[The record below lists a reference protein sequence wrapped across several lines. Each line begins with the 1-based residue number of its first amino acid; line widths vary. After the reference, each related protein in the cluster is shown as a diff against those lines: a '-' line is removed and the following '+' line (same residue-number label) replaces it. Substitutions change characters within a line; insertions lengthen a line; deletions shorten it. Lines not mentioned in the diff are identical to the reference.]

1 MNSDQRA
8 AITDKIVELVLAK
21 HVDPSDV
28 HRDYAPWKAQVA
40 AQRGQ
45 LINRADEEFEAG
57 IQELLT
63 ALGTSH
69 MGFTR
74 ASNPGMAAIFS
85 LNASLGLVGSNGT
98 QQWMFQQVIDDGP
111 AARAGIRAG
120 EILLEIDGKGVKPQ
134 TAPLFALGEP
144 HQLVLENWRTKERR
158 RVKVELP
165 QASKEKGRPPMVIPK
180 LITSRM
186 LDGQVGYIRGSY
198 FQGVLGQDFIRGFEA
213 AVEALKSAGAKAF
226 VLDFR
231 ANPGGGLASLRM
243 MSWLTPARIPVGFS
257 LTRKAIR
264 AGWKKA
270 DLPCID
276 KLPATKLQQISMV
289 FKYRVWNRD
298 RSVALATEGLGLN
311 RLQGRSVL
319 VFDEN
324 SRSAA
329 EMVAAFAT
337 EHRLAPIVG
346 TKTPGQVLGA
356 VNFTLPHGYSLRMPI
371 STWSTWGGETI
382 EGQGVE
388 PTVFMP
394 LTVESLSEGVDLQV
408 DKARDIAASL

>member
-1 MNSDQRA
+1 MTSDQRA
-8 AITDKIVELVLAK
+8 AITDKIVALVLEK

-28 HRDYAPWKAQVA
+28 NRDYAPWKARVA
-40 AQRGQ
+40 VQREQ

-57 IQELLT
+57 IQDLLA

-85 LNASLGLVGSNGT
+85 LNASLGLVGSNGE
-98 QQWMFQQVIDDGP
+98 QQWMFQQVIEDGP
-111 AARAGIRAG
+111 AARSGIRAG
-120 EILLEIDGKGVKPQ
+120 EILLEIDGKGVKSQ

-158 RVKVELP
+158 RVKVDLP

-186 LDGQVGYIRGSY
+186 LDGKVGYIRGSY

-257 LTRKAIR
+257 
-264 AGWKKA
+264 
-270 DLPCID
+270 
-276 KLPATKLQQISMV
+276 
-289 FKYRVWNRD
+289 
-298 RSVALATEGLGLN
+298 
-311 RLQGRSVL
+311 
-319 VFDEN
+319 
-324 SRSAA
+324 
-329 EMVAAFAT
+329 
-337 EHRLAPIVG
+337 
-346 TKTPGQVLGA
+346 
-356 VNFTLPHGYSLRMPI
+356 
-371 STWSTWGGETI
+371 
-382 EGQGVE
+382 
-388 PTVFMP
+388 
-394 LTVESLSEGVDLQV
+394 
-408 DKARDIAASL
+408 